1 MKKGLG
7 IAALV
12 VLSAIQA
19 HGQATNKGPAVGGGA
34 TAPSTSGGGSGVGGG
49 GATSSGSR
57 LPSYP
62 RAQFAMSAFSGGD
75 PSYAP
80 STFLAFDQA
89 VAEGRAKVD
98 TEHKSLGQV
107 AAENGAAAKAK
118 AKFAFTQDN
127 RGNVI
132 PAPQQ

>member
-1 MKKGLG
+1 MKKGFG

-12 VLSAIQA
+12 LLSAIQA

-34 TAPSTSGGGSGVGGG
+34 TASSTSGGGGIGGG

-80 STFLAFDQA
+80 STFLTFDQA

-98 TEHKSLGQV
+98 IEHKSLGQV

-118 AKFAFTQDN
+118 AKFTFMQDN
-127 RGNVI
+127 RGNVV

>member
-1 MKKGLG
+1 MKKGFG
-7 IAALV
+7 IAAFVL
-12 VLSAIQA
+12 LSAIQA
-19 HGQATNKGPAVGGGA
+19 HGQTANKGPAVGGGA
-34 TAPSTSGGGSGVGGG
+34 TASSASGGGGGIGGG

-62 RAQFAMSAFSGGD
+62 RAQFAMSAVSGGD

-89 VAEGRAKVD
+89 VAEGTAKVE

-107 AAENGAAAKAK
+107 AAENGAAFKAK
-118 AKFAFTQDN
+118 AKFAFTQDD

-132 PAPQQ
+132 PAPKQ